1 MADSS
6 VSPLHIVRTQS
17 LASLVA
23 DELERMIL
31 SGEIPPATRL
41 NEQALAARLG
51 VSRGPVREAVRGL
64 DRSGLVVTVVN
75 QGSFVRQLSA
85 EEAMDVYDLRVALTG
100 YACERLASRATPE
113 QLATL
118 EAMVQ
123 GMQAAAESDDS
134 ARYYALNL
142 EFHSALMSMGGSSR
156 AVRLYDDLGKELTLF
171 RRRALVA
178 PENMRESNVEHAT
191 ILRALIA
198 GDAAGARGAGEA
210 HIRGGKRRFATST
223 PPTGPGP
230 AGQKRPA
237 KAAARREE
245 DHVQDHDAARDAHG
259 NAWE

>member
-1 MADSS
+1 MADSP

-31 SGEIPPATRL
+31 SGEIPPGTRL

-100 YACERLASRATPE
+100 YACERLAGRATPE
-113 QLATL
+113 QLGTL
-118 EAMVQ
+118 EDMVQ
-123 GMQAAAESDDS
+123 GMESAADSDDA

-142 EFHSALMSMGGSSR
+142 DFHSALMSMGGSSR

-178 PENMRESNVEHAT
+178 PENMRESNAEHAA
-191 ILRALIA
+191 ILHALAA
-198 GDAAGARGAGEA
+198 GDAAAARMAGEA

-223 PPTGPGP
+223 PPAGTEP
-230 AGQKRPA
+230 AGKKRPG
-237 KAAARREE
+237 KAAARGEE
-245 DHVQDHDAARDAHG
+245 EHVQDRDAPG
-259 NAWE
+259 EPTR

>member
-1 MADSS
+1 MAESS

-31 SGEIPPATRL
+31 SGEIPPGTRL

-100 YACERLASRATPE
+100 YACERLAGRATPE
-113 QLATL
+113 QIATL
-118 EAMVQ
+118 EAMVR
-123 GMQAAAESDDS
+123 GMEAAAEADDA

-142 EFHSALMSMGGSSR
+142 DFHSALMSMGGSSR

-171 RRRALVA
+171 RRRALVVR
-178 PENMRESNVEHAT
+178 ENMRESNAEHAK
-191 ILRALIA
+191 ILRALTD
-198 GDAAGARGAGEA
+198 GDGAAARVAGEA

-223 PPTGPGP
+223 PTGGTEPP
-230 AGQKRPA
+230 GQKRPGE
-237 KAAARREE
+237 AAARGEE
-245 DHVQDHDAARDAHG
+245 DHVRDEDSAG
-259 NAWE
+259 